1 MPKKLINLSLLVSF
15 LFTCILSADDDSR
28 APINPV
34 VDTVI
39 KAIGGEDN
47 LLDIFR
53 FSERVLITA
62 TETPLMEGK
71 TKANRSSVVKVGTAW
86 WVGTAKRSKDKVRV
100 LCWAWS
106 LRILLD
112 KNSKIETIPDVQ
124 INNKPVFG
132 LRVTESIT
140 EPIDLFFDKET
151 KRLTAIDYTDT
162 RHVFSDWKKSAE
174 GHHYPAHVAG
184 FRFTD
189 KASGTTQESQWY
201 QTDIL
206 ELTPLTELPSELK

>member
-1 MPKKLINLSLLVSF
+1 MVS
-15 LFTCILSADDDSR
+15 A
-28 APINPV
+28 AV
-34 VDTVI
+34 VVPYMLKPQPQTYQDCH
-39 KAIGGEDN
+39 E
-47 LLDIFR
+47 
-53 FSERVLITA
+53 
-62 TETPLMEGK
+62 
-71 TKANRSSVVKVGTAW
+71 VKNEVNGVYELT
-86 WVGTAKRSKDKVRV
+86 
-100 LCWAWS
+100 
-106 LRILLD
+106 
-112 KNSKIETIPDVQ
+112 

>member
-28 APINPV
+28 APTNPV

-86 WVGTAKRSKDKVRV
+86 WVGTTKRSKDKVRV

-112 KNSKIETIPDVQ
+112 KTSKIETIPDVQ

-162 RHVFSDWKKSAE
+162 RLSLIH
-174 GHHYPAHVAG
+174 
-184 FRFTD
+184 
-189 KASGTTQESQWY
+189 
-201 QTDIL
+201 I
-206 ELTPLTELPSELK
+206 